1 MRINNNVAAANA
13 SRNLAQTSSA
23 TNRNIEKLS
32 TGRRINRAGDD
43 ASGLVI
49 SNQLRAQVSALRQAT
64 RNAQDGISVLQTAE
78 GALNEVSTMLNRMRD
93 LAVQA
98 SNSGTNGQS
107 SRDAGQAELAALRVE
122 IDRISSTTRFGSV
135 NLLDGTF
142 GTGGTANVASTL
154 DADGSYTIAAGTSV
168 LSLTFGGTM
177 SGLGTVTANL
187 TAGTYTFASMA
198 SEIQSK
204 LRSTLLAGTASQA
217 ELASRVTV
225 TGTASGAGSTLS
237 VRVDGVTS
245 GASVTLGGGAAGV
258 GSPTQLSTAA
268 VNVTSAGSRFQV
280 GAGTSAEEQITL
292 VINNTSSAALNIGT
306 IAINTDDVTTNAAIA
321 ALDLAITQVSSQRGE
336 LGALQNRFE
345 SMVANLAT
353 TTENLTASESRIRD
367 VDMAAEMVEFTK
379 NQVLSQAGMAMLA
392 QANQIPQGILSLLK
406 G

>member
-1 MRINNNVAAANA
+1 MRINTNMVAGNA
-13 SRNLAQTSSA
+13 QRNLAA
-23 TNRNIEKLS
+23 TRDRIESNVERLS
-32 TGRRINRAGDD
+32 TGQRINRAGDD

-49 SNQLRAQVSALRQAT
+49 SNQLRAQVSGLRQAS

-78 GALNEVSTMLNRMRD
+78 GALDQVNVMLQRMRD

-107 SRDAGQAELAALRVE
+107 ARDAGQAELAALRTEV
-122 IDRISSTTRFGSV
+122 DRVSSTTRFGSV

-142 GTGGTANVASTL
+142 GTSGAATVGSSL
-154 DADGSYTIAAGTSV
+154 DADGSYTITTATSV
-168 LSLTFGGTM
+168 LTLSFGGTM

-187 TAGTYTFASMA
+187 AAQTVNFASTA
-198 SEIQSK
+198 AEIQSK

-217 ELASRVTV
+217 EMASRLTV
-225 TGTASGAGSTLS
+225 TGAVSGVGSTLS
-237 VRVDGVTS
+237 VRIEGVTS
-245 GASVTLGGGAAGV
+245 GASVTLGGAAATPLG
-258 GSPTQLSTAA
+258 LSTAA
-268 VNVTSAGSRFQV
+268 VTVSSASQRFQV
-280 GAGTSAEEQITL
+280 GSGTSGAEQISFG
-292 VINNTSSAALNIGT
+292 ISGASASSLG
-306 IAINTDDVTTNAAIA
+306 IASISISTDDATTNAAIA
-321 ALDLAITQVSSQRGE
+321 ALDTAISTVSSNRGAI
-336 LGALQNRFE
+336 GALQNRFE

>member
-198 SEIQSK
+198 AEIQSK

-245 GASVTLGGGAAGV
+245 GASVTLGGGSNAV
-258 GSPTQLSTAA
+258 TLLSAVA

-392 QANQIPQGILSLLK
+392 QANQIPQGILSLLR